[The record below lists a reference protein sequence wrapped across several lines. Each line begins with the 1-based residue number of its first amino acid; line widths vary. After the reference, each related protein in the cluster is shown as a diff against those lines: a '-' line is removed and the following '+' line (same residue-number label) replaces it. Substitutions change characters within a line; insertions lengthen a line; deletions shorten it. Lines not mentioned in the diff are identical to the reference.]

1 MWSIEV
7 LGCELNFA
15 MGRSVAAVEAQLTR
29 VATQLNERPRA
40 TLGFMQRLSWPLSL
54 Q

>member
-15 MGRSVAAVEAQLTR
+15 MGPLRRAVEAQLTR
-29 VATQLNERPRA
+29 VATQLNDRLA
-40 TLGFMQRLSWPLSL
+40 TQGFMQRLSWPLSL